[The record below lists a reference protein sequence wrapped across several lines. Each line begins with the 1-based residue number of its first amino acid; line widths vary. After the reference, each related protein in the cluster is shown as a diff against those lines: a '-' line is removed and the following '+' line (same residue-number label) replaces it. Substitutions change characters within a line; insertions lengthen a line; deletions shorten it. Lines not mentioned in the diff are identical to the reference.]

1 MPEDVPQDRTPS
13 LAARVLELIRRDL
26 LLALAAFFAVV
37 WICHRAWVQSITL
50 DEADTFLHW
59 IAPDEPS
66 HWSPHSNNHV
76 LNSLLIRFFVWL
88 FGLSPMALRAPA
100 LIGGTLYI
108 AAIYRLCNLVVR
120 AGFVRLALFVAFVYN
135 PFIMDYL
142 VAARGYGLALGFFAM
157 ALFLFSQR
165 ILREEGAGGSEIR
178 REAIWI
184 STFVGLAICG
194 NFTFAYAGGFL
205 LMVSVALT
213 AIRSSAKSTARA
225 LAAHALPVLLVLLIF
240 AGSALTE
247 LPRSQLIWGSES
259 LLQSWRDIREA
270 SFIELN
276 PYLVNPLFAKVLQL
290 LQRGLFQAAAVF
302 GIACLLLIVADRRR
316 LKKNSEAKS
325 RLVLAA
331 SAMTILILSVAACWI
346 QFKLLRIPL
355 PLERASIWVVPLAM
369 LSFGSTVAALPFAP
383 LSLWR
388 RISLAVRDFGI
399 AIVAISAVYFIGE
412 IRDSY
417 FRLWKDGAEVKEAFP
432 VIIGAARR
440 AGVNVVASDWFVTS
454 PLRFY
459 KVPHNVEGINFI
471 EFENIKQNPCL
482 YVVVP
487 SRGGGEILRAKDFQ
501 VVWRGAISGMAVV
514 VRNCD
519 R

>member
-1 MPEDVPQDRTPS
+1 MPEDVPLDRTPS

-59 IAPDEPS
+59 IAPGEPS

-88 FGLSPMALRAPA
+88 FGLGPMALRAPA
-100 LIGGTLYI
+100 LIGGMLYI
-108 AAIYRLCNLVVR
+108 AAIYRMCNLVAR
-120 AGFVRLALFVAFVYN
+120 GEFVRLALFVTFVYN

-157 ALFLFSQR
+157 ALFLFSRR
-165 ILREEGAGGSEIR
+165 ILREEGAGASEIR

-184 STFVGLAICG
+184 STLAGLAICG
-194 NFTFAYAGGFL
+194 NFTFVYAGGFL
-205 LMVSVALT
+205 LMVSVALA
-213 AIRSSAKSTARA
+213 AIRSSAKSAARA
-225 LAAHALPVLLVLLIF
+225 LAAHALPALLVLLIF

-247 LPRSQLIWGSES
+247 LPRSQLVWGSES
-259 LLQSWRDIREA
+259 LFQSWRDIREA

-290 LQRGLFQAAAVF
+290 LQRLLFQAAAVF
-302 GIACLLLIVADRRR
+302 GIACLLLIVADRQR
-316 LKKNSEAKS
+316 LKNSQAKS

-346 QFKLLRIPL
+346 QFKLMRIPL
-355 PLERASIWVVPLAM
+355 PLERTSIWVVPLAM
-369 LSFGSTVAALPFAP
+369 LSLGSTVAALPFAP

-417 FRLWKDGAEVKEAFP
+417 FRLWKDGAEAKEAFP

-459 KVPHNVEGINFI
+459 KVLHNVEGIDFI
-471 EFENIKQNPCL
+471 EFENIKQNPCV

-487 SRGGGEILRAKDFQ
+487 SRGGGEILRAKDSQ

>member
-459 KVPHNVEGINFI
+459 KVPHNGEGINFI

-487 SRGGGEILRAKDFQ
+487 SRGGGEILRAKDSQ
-501 VVWRGAISGMAVV
+501 VVWQGAISGMAVV
-514 VRNCD
+514 LRNCD

>member
-1 MPEDVPQDRTPS
+1 M
-13 LAARVLELIRRDL
+13 
-26 LLALAAFFAVV
+26 
-37 WICHRAWVQSITL
+37 
-50 DEADTFLHW
+50 
-59 IAPDEPS
+59 
-66 HWSPHSNNHV
+66 
-76 LNSLLIRFFVWL
+76 
-88 FGLSPMALRAPA
+88 
-100 LIGGTLYI
+100 
-108 AAIYRLCNLVVR
+108 
-120 AGFVRLALFVAFVYN
+120 
-135 PFIMDYL
+135 
-142 VAARGYGLALGFFAM
+142 
-157 ALFLFSQR
+157 
-165 ILREEGAGGSEIR
+165 
-178 REAIWI
+178 
-184 STFVGLAICG
+184 
-194 NFTFAYAGGFL
+194 
-205 LMVSVALT
+205 
-213 AIRSSAKSTARA
+213 
-225 LAAHALPVLLVLLIF
+225 
-240 AGSALTE
+240 
-247 LPRSQLIWGSES
+247 
-259 LLQSWRDIREA
+259 LQSWTDIREA

-290 LQRGLFQAAAVF
+290 LQRRLFQAAEVF

-316 LKKNSEAKS
+316 LKNSQAKS

-440 AGVNVVASDWFVTS
+440 AGVNVIASDWFVTS

-459 KVPHNVEGINFI
+459 KVLHNVEGIDFI
-471 EFENIKQNPCL
+471 EFENIKQNPCV

-487 SRGGGEILRAKDFQ
+487 S
-501 VVWRGAISGMAVV
+501 
-514 VRNCD
+514 
-519 R
+519 